1 MPDDI
6 RLTTMVDSRDFG
18 QTASPAGVPAIR
30 VVNLTIR
37 FGEIT
42 ALADVSFDVPAGSIT
57 GLIGRNGAGKST
69 CIRCLAGLLDPSAG
83 SARDRA
89 SRAARGGPEQRHA
102 DAPRTRASLTARDG
116 SDGEGMVQGAPAAV
130 TPLISVAGASPA
142 TDVALVVARTGFLL
156 SEPALFRYL
165 TPEETLL
172 WIGRAFGLSRI
183 EAQARTDDLLA
194 FFELT
199 EAANRYVD
207 DFSTGMKKRLALA
220 AALVH
225 APSVLVLDEPF
236 ESLDPLMVRA
246 LKKLLTDYVAKG
258 GTVLLSSHL
267 IDAVEEICD
276 RVVILEGGRLVTA
289 GTTNE
294 VKASIADRLPEATLE
309 DLYATL
315 VPEEEKRRIGWLVGE
330 RAEGERGE

>member
-83 SARDRA
+83 TARDRA
-89 SRAARGGPEQRHA
+89 SRAARGGREQRHA
-102 DAPRTRASLTARDG
+102 DAPRTRARDG
-116 SDGEGMVQGAPAAV
+116 SDGEGMGPGALAAV

-142 TDVALVVARTGFLL
+142 TDAALVVARTGFLL

-165 TPEETLL
+165 TPAETLL